1 MTEPQRNW
9 PPDQDIPVWPDR
21 IVVPPKPPTKAHPA
35 MLAGCVLLLIS
46 PLAGVI
52 SLAATNGWAIPV
64 WLGGW
69 ILAIVLMGVGA
80 SRAP

>member
-9 PPDQDIPVWPDR
+9 PPDIPAWPYS
-21 IVVPPKPPTKAHPA
+21 VAVPQKAPTKAHPA
-35 MLAGCVLLLIS
+35 MLAGCVFLLIS

-52 SLAATNGWAIPV
+52 ALAVTSGWAIPV

>member
-1 MTEPQRNW
+1 MTEPHRNW
-9 PPDQDIPVWPDR
+9 PPEIPAWPYS
-21 IVVPPKPPTKAHPA
+21 VAVPQKAPTKAHPV

-52 SLAATNGWAIPV
+52 ALVVTDGWAIPV

>member
-9 PPDQDIPVWPDR
+9 PPEISAWPDKT
-21 IVVPPKPPTKAHPA
+21 VVPPKSPTKAHPA

-52 SLAATNGWAIPV
+52 ALAATDGWAIPV

-69 ILAIVLMGVGA
+69 ILAIVLMGIGA
-80 SRAP
+80 QRGSP